1 MSVTHKVLKSCRSK
15 MATLVHDVWDV
26 HGAFSLYKNLL
37 AKFIQ
42 DFPYWRDG
50 GVPQPTK
57 NLLIHPLHTKFLFPP
72 TKSQFNPIKKIKA
85 SFLAVVIAPV
95 PFFLISYSFETQI
108 LLTLIF
114 DFNWCSVLTKC
125 CFYLWKIFKSSK
137 SLLLR
142 FSPPGKKILPA
153 VFPTFWHKVREARKS
168 LGEKEQ

>member
-1 MSVTHKVLKSCRSK
+1 

-42 DFPYWRDG
+42 DFPYCRDG
-50 GVPQPTK
+50 K
-57 NLLIHPLHTKFLFPP
+57 NLLIHPLPTKFLFPP

-125 CFYLWKIFKSSK
+125 CFYLSKIFKSSK

-142 FSPPGKKILPA
+142 FSPPGKKIPPA
-153 VFPTFWHKVREARKS
+153 VFTTFWRKVREARKI